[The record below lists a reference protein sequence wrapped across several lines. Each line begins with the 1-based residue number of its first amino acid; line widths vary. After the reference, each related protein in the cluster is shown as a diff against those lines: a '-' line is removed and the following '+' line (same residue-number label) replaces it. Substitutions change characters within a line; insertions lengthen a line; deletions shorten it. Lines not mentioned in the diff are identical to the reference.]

1 MFIPRLIVCIKL
13 TVVLLFCAQ
22 RGYKTIQHVV
32 EMVACEGNVEGYLQ
46 FSDYIIQQIKYA
58 HLEDV
63 SKLHSES

>member
-1 MFIPRLIVCIKL
+1 MHREGL
-13 TVVLLFCAQ
+13 
-22 RGYKTIQHVV
+22 KTIQHVV